1 MAKASKLR
9 VFCSVVTMLVA
20 TILGGGGVQA
30 APGGTTSATRLNEAQ
45 AIQLARTFCQKLGQ
59 PIPASALGTATF
71 AADAQAPPSHYWQSI
86 WDVTFPGQARVEV
99 VDATGV
105 ITHYANDAY
114 YVVHRDN
121 APAGEAIPQQEA
133 IQRAREAVNAA
144 GQPEPLLFWEA
155 DVEQGHPGFPLASS
169 YTWMVRWH
177 RAAGGVP
184 YRDQHTSVALDAQTG
199 EIKFLSI
206 MYGSPPLASAKKVL
220 SQDDAISV
228 AASQVISQIVQQE
241 ATLKEAH
248 PEIVWPDPRWP
259 HSSDKQGQPKG
270 VRLAWAVTFIVDG
283 VWHQADVDTE
293 TGEILSQDWDN
304 GPMGMHV
311 VVAPKAAPTPP
322 PVASMFSSV
331 RAVYVRGRD
340 ASGKWAAKPL
350 LKFSSKSQPHAVAML
365 TKTSD
370 FRKGGP
376 AGDAPQE
383 LVLVGKSNAIGVYPY
398 FPETGL
404 TGSGSDWAAV
414 PDEFKTWV
422 QRKLAS
428 AGAAPVPGP
437 QR

>member
-1 MAKASKLR
+1 MKITDRSKLSYSILF
-9 VFCSVVTMLVA
+9 VQLA
-20 TILGGGGVQA
+20 AILGGA
-30 APGGTTSATRLNEAQ
+30 AVAATPGDAKPTTRLDEAQ

-220 SQDDAISV
+220 SRDDAISV

-248 PEIVWPDPRWP
+248 LETVTPDDRWP
-259 HSSDKQGQPKG
+259 HSSDKPGRPKG

-293 TGEILSQDWDN
+293 TGEILSVAADP

-311 VVAPKAAPTPP
+311 AAAPTAAPP
-322 PVASMFSSV
+322 PPPLAPMLQSARAVSV
-331 RAVYVRGRD
+331 RGKDANGR
-340 ASGKWAAKPL
+340 WAAKPL
-350 LKFSSKSQPHAVAML
+350 LKFNAKSQPQAVAL
-365 TKTSD
+365 LAKTTD
-370 FRKGGP
+370 FRKEGP
-376 AGDAPQE
+376 SDAAPQE
-383 LVLVGKSNAIGVYPY
+383 LIVVGKSDAIGVYSY

-404 TGSGSDWAAV
+404 LGNGGEWAAV